1 MIGHP
6 NKQTK
11 ITIKYIE
18 KLSSVHCVQNVPI
31 NMGVKWRLLYRLY
44 SMRDYFVS
52 TILYKFNFISLEIS
66 EKRGLSFDFDIQH
79 SKVFSSD
86 SSLFKISRTVLIS
99 VIFKDTKKVDGISKT
114 SKYFDFFICISCH
127 LSIIINQKR
136 YSCPCFFGTPCTE
149 NYNNKN

>member
-1 MIGHP
+1 MDRYSNSFGKWKLRTWVLIFNAEKSKRQEKTSAVIKNCINQFCLNQCTTMRTHVTQFIVTPANQAKTIFVVLPSSQSKCEANRSRGSWVMIGHP

-52 TILYKFNFISLEIS
+52 TIL
-66 EKRGLSFDFDIQH
+66 
-79 SKVFSSD
+79 
-86 SSLFKISRTVLIS
+86 
-99 VIFKDTKKVDGISKT
+99 
-114 SKYFDFFICISCH
+114 
-127 LSIIINQKR
+127 
-136 YSCPCFFGTPCTE
+136 
-149 NYNNKN
+149 